1 MPVGERILGV
11 EGGGT
16 KTAWAVIVDG
26 KILESGKLPP
36 SNFRLTPH
44 DQLTKILRVLP
55 REVDRVGIFLAGCGT
70 EGDRAGLLKLA
81 RTVWPRAHIIGGS
94 DRDAGVAA
102 CLRERDGIV
111 VNAGTGSSVTGR
123 RGAHIEKAGGWGHI
137 LGDSG
142 GAYFV
147 SIRGLRLILREYD
160 LRRGERKF
168 AAHILSA
175 LALNNFDE
183 LVRWA
188 QTADKTEIAAL
199 APVVFRAADDGDNAA
214 QEIINAG
221 ATVLAQFAAAV
232 AARLELDTPE
242 VRLMGGLFEN
252 RQSYVMAFRNVLDSK
267 TPNARI
273 ALIDSAPEIG
283 AAWLAANGSLTASA
297 EKAEAKPE
305 MIGATEELHPTSGN
319 LEKLSPRE
327 FVEFFIAE
335 EEAVE
340 QALRESV
347 ADLAHAIELAAETI
361 KSGGR
366 MFYVGAGTSG
376 RLGVLDAAE
385 IPPTFGTPPDLVQG
399 IIAGGATALR
409 RSVEGAEDDER
420 SGALVMNER
429 NVSGRDLVIGIS
441 ASGRAPFVLGALWR
455 ARAIGATT
463 ILLTCNP
470 KRAAAIDVDLAINLA
485 TGAEIIA
492 GSTRLKAGTSTKVAL
507 NTISTCAMVRL
518 GRVRGN
524 LMINLQ
530 PTNRKLRDRALRLVT
545 QLTGCDRE
553 TARSLLERADW
564 NVRVAL
570 ADKESG
576 SC

>member
-16 KTAWAVIVDG
+16 KTAWALIVDG

-36 SNFRLTPH
+36 SNFRLTSH

-55 REVDRVGIFLAGCGT
+55 DEADRVGIFLAGCGT
-70 EGDRAGLLKLA
+70 EEDRTRLIKLA
-81 RTVWPRAHIIGGS
+81 REIWPKAQIVGGS

-147 SIRGLRLILREYD
+147 SIRALRLILREYD

-232 AARLELDTPE
+232 AARLELDAPE

-252 RQSYVMAFRNVLDSK
+252 RQSYVAAFRDVLESK

-283 AAWLAANGSLTASA
+283 AAWLAANGSLIVSA

-347 ADLAHAIELAAETI
+347 VDLAHAIELSAETI

-385 IPPTFGTPPDLVQG
+385 IPPTFGAPPDLVQG

-409 RSVEGAEDDER
+409 RSVEAAEDDER
-420 SGALVMNER
+420 NGALAIDER
-429 NVSGRDLVIGIS
+429 NVSGRDLVMGIS
-441 ASGRAPFVLGALWR
+441 ASGRTPFVLGALRR
-455 ARAIGATT
+455 AHALGTKT

-470 KRAAAIDVDLAINLA
+470 SRSASIEVDLAINLA
-485 TGAEIIA
+485 TGPEILA
-492 GSTRLKAGTSTKVAL
+492 GSTRLKAGTATKIAL
-507 NTISTCAMVRL
+507 NIISTGAMVRL
-518 GRVRGN
+518 GRVQGN
-524 LMINLQ
+524 LMIDLQ
-530 PTNRKLRDRALRLVT
+530 PMNRKLRDRALRLVA

-564 NVRVAL
+564 NVRLAL
-570 ADKESG
+570 GENEAGKV
-576 SC
+576 